1 MYRNNKHPEDLWSFY
16 LHFTTVSNT
25 LTATQVYMC
34 EPRAAVQFS
43 FTVTQFALICPL
55 ENLGKKEA
63 VSLKPRAA
71 LSIVH
76 EAIFLKLIVRI
87 YIYY

>member
-1 MYRNNKHPEDLWSFY
+1 MYRNNRHPEDLWSFY
-16 LHFTTVSNT
+16 LQFTPVLNT
-25 LTATQVYMC
+25 LTATQV
-34 EPRAAVQFS
+34 VQFS

-76 EAIFLKLIVRI
+76 EAIFLTLIVRI